1 MSIKKVIRE
10 NGESKW
16 EVRIHENGRGSKRI
30 KRTFDK
36 KIEAEKFLFEF
47 KQELKQKAASPYK
60 DCSFEDRNFKEEAE
74 YWLIDGELR
83 FSKGHIVR
91 SRGVLKE
98 LFPKFG
104 NLSLDR
110 FTPELLSRYQQ
121 SEKAKGL
128 SNSTVNRKTEIIMAI
143 LNCSTKHR
151 RIPFNPAQGF
161 SKLRK
166 EGKEMSFWNEPEALS
181 FLAKVDEMYPVNHD
195 KRWVYIAYLLALNAG
210 LRAGEIW
217 GLKPIDIAQD
227 GKSIWIRRQF
237 NRVTL
242 DFGPTKG
249 KKARFV
255 PCPSFLHDELKRW
268 IARKSISPDTTI
280 FQNDHGK
287 PICHDNFSDR
297 QFSKDLK
304 LWSGRVIRFHDL
316 RHTATTL
323 MISRGIDIK
332 TVKEVCGHA
341 DISTTMNYVH
351 MVAGS
356 VERLSEVFVIG
367 GRKEDRENKISL
379 VKTVG
384 T

>member
-1 MSIKKVIRE
+1 MSIKKITRS
-10 NGESKW
+10 NGDAKW
-16 EVRIHENGRGSKRI
+16 EVRVHENGRGSKRI
-30 KRTFDK
+30 KRVFDK
-36 KIEAEKFLFEF
+36 KVEAEKFLHDY
-47 KQELKQKAASPYK
+47 KHELKLKAASPYK
-60 DCSFEDRNFKEEAE
+60 DCNFEDRIFKEEAE
-74 YWLIDGELR
+74 YWLNAGELR
-83 FSKGHIVR
+83 FSKGHIIR

-98 LFPKFG
+98 LYPKYG
-104 NLSLDR
+104 DLKLDR

-143 LNCSTKHR
+143 LNYSTKHR
-151 RIPFNPAQGF
+151 RIPFNPALGF
-161 SKLRK
+161 TKLRK
-166 EGKEMSFWNEPEALS
+166 EGKEMSFWTEPEALS
-181 FLAKVDEMYPVNHD
+181 FLTAVDEWYPVHHE

-217 GLKPIDIAQD
+217 GLKPIDMAQD
-227 GKSIWIRRQF
+227 GKSLWIRRQF

-242 DFGPTKG
+242 DFGLTKG
-249 KKARFV
+249 KKSRFV
-255 PCPSFLHDELKRW
+255 PCPGILCDELKRW
-268 IARKSISPDTTI
+268 IAKHGVKPEETI
-280 FQNDHGK
+280 FQNDQGK

-297 QFSKDLK
+297 QFTKDVK
-304 LWSGRVIRFHDL
+304 NWGGRKIRFHDL

-356 VERLSEVFVIG
+356 VEKLSEIFVIG
-367 GRKEDRENKISL
+367 TRKEERDSKLSL
-379 VKTVG
+379 VKPVG